1 MNFDWNIDQ
10 REKRKMTKQF
20 GLMREKEPIRVN
32 KGGQDANKGK
42 QSTII
47 KDLMCILSS
56 LNVRMGPHKNN
67 YSK

>member
-1 MNFDWNIDQ
+1 
-10 REKRKMTKQF
+10 MTEQC
-20 GLMREKEPIRVN
+20 GLMREKEPIREN
-32 KGGQDANKGK
+32 KGGQDVNKGK

-47 KDLMCILSS
+47 KDCMCILSS